1 MIRQGETPWRI
12 SFADPGAPG
21 SYCRSLIASPLGRGR
36 LGAGRDFRDG
46 LQDLG
51 RDLVGV
57 ALRVRTAVF
66 QIALVSVVGEGVRNA
81 DRRATVGNAVAELV
95 PGGGLVLAGQALVV
109 VRPVDGNVVHDILL
123 KGRHQLFEVF
133 LAADFTHVLGREVG
147 VHARAVPVGI

>member
-1 MIRQGETPWRI
+1 MIRQGG
-12 SFADPGAPG
+12 FALADQPCSPGAPG
-21 SYCRSLIASPLGRGR
+21 SYRRSLIVSPLCRGR

-81 DRRATVGNAVAELV
+81 DRRAAVGNAVAELV
-95 PGGGLVLAGQALVV
+95 PGGSLVLAGQALVV
-109 VRPVDGNVVHDILL
+109 VRPVDGNV
-123 KGRHQLFEVF
+123 
-133 LAADFTHVLGREVG
+133 
-147 VHARAVPVGI
+147 